1 MSYQTVLPLLVSDH
15 YSYVPKHMDCR
26 HKHLYQFHSHHL
38 KIEIKKTVSV
48 HVYYTLFIL
57 KDEFVKGYGY
67 TMHLNLTS
75 DIFLDYRFMWTM
87 GLTEIFSG
95 LQVHVN

>member
-1 MSYQTVLPLLVSDH
+1 MSYQAVLPLLDSDQ
-15 YSYVPKHMDCR
+15 YSYVPKHMDCL

-67 TMHLNLTS
+67 IMHLNLTS
-75 DIFLDYRFMWTM
+75 DIFFLKNLVI
-87 GLTEIFSG
+87 GLSNPRAKKIII
-95 LQVHVN
+95 NK

>member
-1 MSYQTVLPLLVSDH
+1 MGQLD
-15 YSYVPKHMDCR
+15 
-26 HKHLYQFHSHHL
+26 LYHL

-57 KDEFVKGYGY
+57 KDEFVKEYGY

-75 DIFLDYRFMWTM
+75 DVRET
-87 GLTEIFSG
+87 S
-95 LQVHVN
+95 Q